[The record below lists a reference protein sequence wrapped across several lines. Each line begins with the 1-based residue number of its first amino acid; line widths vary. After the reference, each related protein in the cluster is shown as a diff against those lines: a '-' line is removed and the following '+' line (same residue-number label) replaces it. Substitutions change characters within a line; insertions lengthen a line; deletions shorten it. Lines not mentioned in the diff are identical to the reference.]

1 MGRRNLAR
9 RPSLTSP
16 ACLQIRQALELRLG
30 YPLQQYRDFID
41 NQMLLLMAQQ
51 DRASRIFPHL
61 YLVSCRL
68 GVGGGD
74 GQSQQR
80 LNDTLSLF
88 PGLRVERSEPGGA
101 AEKQVGFRAL
111 SELPTLR
118 LPQGETWPETPRTLS
133 ATANS
138 ASSSTPG
145 LFPSYGLRP
154 GQGNSYL
161 AGLLAAPWSPLPSP

>member
-1 MGRRNLAR
+1 MRH
-9 RPSLTSP
+9 PSLASP

-30 YPLQQYRDFID
+30 CPLQQYRDFID
-41 NQMLLLMAQQ
+41 NQMLLIMAQQ

-74 GQSQQR
+74 GQSRQR
-80 LNDTLSLF
+80 LNDRLSLF

-101 AEKQVGFRAL
+101 AEKQVGFPAL
-111 SELPTLR
+111 SGLPTLR

-133 ATANS
+133 QLLTLLS
-138 ASSSTPG
+138 ALPQGCSPPVGSGPDRLVCWQLPG
-145 LFPSYGLRP
+145 PS
-154 GQGNSYL
+154 
-161 AGLLAAPWSPLPSP
+161 SPLPSSKAEKPLSA